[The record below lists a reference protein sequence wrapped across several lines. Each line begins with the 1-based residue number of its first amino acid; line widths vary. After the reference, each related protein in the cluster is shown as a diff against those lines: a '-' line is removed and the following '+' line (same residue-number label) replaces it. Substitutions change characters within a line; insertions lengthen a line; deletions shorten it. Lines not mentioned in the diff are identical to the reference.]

1 MSFSVSVR
9 LAVFGFLL
17 FLSGIA
23 IFVVALIQ
31 LLRGKKLVTSGLYS
45 VVRHPQY
52 LGIILATLGLT
63 LLEKDV
69 RLISPIA
76 WTLLIVAYVWL
87 AYREES
93 NLQEKYGEEFQAY
106 KKKVPFIL
114 PLSTR

>member
-1 MSFSVSVR
+1 
-9 LAVFGFLL
+9 LL

-63 LLEKDV
+63 LMESRSDSGTK
-69 RLISPIA
+69 LISLIA

-93 NLQEKYGEEFQAY
+93 SLQEKYGTEFLAY

-114 PLSTR
+114 PLIKV

>member
-1 MSFSVSVR
+1 M
-9 LAVFGFLL
+9 
-17 FLSGIA
+17 
-23 IFVVALIQ
+23 
-31 LLRGKKLVTSGLYS
+31 LRGRKLVTSGLYS

-63 LLEKDV
+63 LESSAGGGT
-69 RLISPIA
+69 RLISLIA

-93 NLQEKYGEEFQAY
+93 SLQEKYGTEFLAY

-114 PLSTR
+114 PLIKV